1 MMKKLLIAALIASA
15 FTTGM
20 ATANELSERS
30 LVKRAYTLKNGEIQV
45 GAALGYG
52 ETDDENHWQFNAGA
66 RYGLTDDLTIGLGD
80 IRYRALSRAE
90 NGNGLELTIGGG
102 LKGYMERLNL
112 DGDDE
117 VLGYGLDIAGKYVM
131 SDRVALTFGTEYVF
145 WNDIGSDN
153 RKEFRYSVGGL
164 YEPIRNVTLMAS
176 YTYRDLEDFT
186 QSSAYD
192 ISAGVN
198 YSLNKRTDIGL
209 AFGYSDFDAV
219 ENGFKP
225 EYAHKRSVGAYVS
238 YRF

>member
-1 MMKKLLIAALIASA
+1 
-15 FTTGM
+15 
-20 ATANELSERS
+20 
-30 LVKRAYTLKNGEIQV
+30 
-45 GAALGYG
+45 
-52 ETDDENHWQFNAGA
+52 
-66 RYGLTDDLTIGLGD
+66 
-80 IRYRALSRAE
+80 
-90 NGNGLELTIGGG
+90 
-102 LKGYMERLNL
+102 
-112 DGDDE
+112 
-117 VLGYGLDIAGKYVM
+117 M

-219 ENGFKP
+219 ENAFKP